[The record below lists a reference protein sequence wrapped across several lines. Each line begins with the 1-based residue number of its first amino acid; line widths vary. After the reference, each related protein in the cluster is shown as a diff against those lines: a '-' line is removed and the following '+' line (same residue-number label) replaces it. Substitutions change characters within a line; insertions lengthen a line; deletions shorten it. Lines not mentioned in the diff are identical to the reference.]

1 MALEIKDIPDLF
13 GMGPLLGD
21 MPGSQV
27 ANAVSSIIQGEEPD
41 LNRAKLNIPMDQF
54 DGFNAIDPML
64 TGPMEPIPPPTMGDP
79 SMLNIPEMPGLG
91 VTDPLVTSPDMT
103 GIPMPSI
110 PVPPNPSM
118 LNVPQPSIQNDVVG
132 VDPVLLRDQELINN
146 LQSITGQGSS
156 NPSMLNIPDITNM
169 TGSGFDDETVVSP
182 MMPVATTSDVGNIP
196 LSLSTSGDI
205 GSQIGVTGD
214 TDTEWMKD
222 YPDINALQRALALES
237 ITGEQAMA
245 WLRNP
250 NYGNYG
256 AFDAKKLL
264 DTWIPKTKEKNVPEV
279 YYDDKGNVKSIVKA
293 GVDRPLLFDEWH
305 EQVFGTKT
313 IPGGQTNV
321 TRGNQYKSYFNKW
334 HSDNS
339 KKLGTIDDA
348 SKAGGGDAIIIDSTD
363 SKSDDGDPK
372 DDSSK
377 INWFGDKKDDGNVNN
392 VTGGNQGGGNV
403 NNVTGTAS
411 ASASA
416 DGTLPSDLALKPGDA
431 YSQYI
436 RSFFP
441 GAGTGEL
448 ARLSADPDKLYY
460 GFNPNYGRYLLGLTD
475 IPTITEGEAIKG
487 SLPMAGTFS
496 NFLGR
501 DYRQPLSAI
510 RSKFGGLRDY
520 LRAIS
525 PGGVGIE
532 GAPDLGGFGTTYTT
546 DPTKQDILSSAIAAL
561 GYAPGASSRAY
572 SGLGSVF
579 DAFKFKYSNPF
590 EAQNRFADWVTKA
603 YAGNPSN
610 THGQMMNASK
620 WSNLG
625 DDSLEW

>member
-1 MALEIKDIPDLF
+1 MALEIRDIPDLF

-21 MPGSQV
+21 MPSSQV
-27 ANAVSSIIQGEEPD
+27 ASAISSIVQGEEPD
-41 LNRAKLNIPMDQF
+41 LNRAKLNIPTDQF
-54 DGFNAIDPML
+54 DGFNATDPML
-64 TGPMEPIPPPTMGDP
+64 TGPMGPIPPPTMGDP
-79 SMLNIPEMPGLG
+79 SMLNIPEMSGLG

-103 GIPMPSI
+103 GIPMPS
-110 PVPPNPSM
+110 NPSM
-118 LNVPQPSIQNDVVG
+118 LNIPQPSIQNDTVG
-132 VDPVLLRDQELINN
+132 VDPILLRDQELINN

-182 MMPVATTSDVGNIP
+182 TMPVAPTSDADKIP
-196 LSLSTSGDI
+196 LSFGTPGGSSDI
-205 GSQIGVTGD
+205 VGSKIGSQSSQIGVTGD
-214 TDTEWMKD
+214 TDTGWMKD
-222 YPDINALQRALALES
+222 YPDINALKRALTLGS

-250 NYGNYG
+250 NYGKYG

-264 DTWIPKTKEKNVPEV
+264 DTWMPKAEVKNIP
-279 YYDDKGNVKSIVKA
+279 GA

-305 EQVFGTKT
+305 EQVYGTKT
-313 IPGGQTNV
+313 IPGDQINV

-339 KKLGTIDDA
+339 KKLSTIDDA

-372 DDSSK
+372 DDGSK

-448 ARLSADPDKLYY
+448 ARLSTDPDKLYY

-475 IPTITEGEAIKG
+475 IPTTTESEVIKG

-496 NFLGR
+496 DFLGR

-532 GAPDLGGFGTTYTT
+532 GAPDLAGFGTTYTT
-546 DPTKQDILSSAIAAL
+546 DPTSQDVLSSSIAAL

-572 SGLGSVF
+572 SGLSSVF

-620 WSNLG
+620 WIDTTAG
-625 DDSLEW
+625 FPKETFGTDFM